1 MEFDDN
7 LIYAFILTTLAG
19 LSTGIGGLAAFSKH
33 ARKSKYLAF
42 GLGLAAGAMIYISF
56 VELIF
61 GALETFKG
69 NYEEESEA
77 YLRVTLYFI
86 GGLVIIGF
94 LGVIISWIADRFN
107 ISKENLAE
115 IGTKKLDSDKSK
127 SLYKTGIIT
136 AFALAVHN
144 LPEGLVTFLTT
155 IQDINLGIGISI
167 AIAIHN
173 IPEGLAVALP
183 IYYATKSKK
192 KALLIT
198 LAAGLSEPIG
208 AGIAYFLFFENADP
222 EVFDVVNVF
231 VASIM
236 VYVAFFELLPQA
248 YKTGHQ
254 SHSKWGL
261 IAGFGIMGISIALL
275 A

>member
-7 LIYAFILTTLAG
+7 LIYAFVLTTMAG
-19 LSTGIGGLAAFSKH
+19 LSTGIGGLAAFSRH
-33 ARKSKYLAF
+33 ASKSRYLAF

-56 VELIF
+56 VELIY
-61 GALETFKG
+61 GALDTFKEQ
-69 NYEEESEA
+69 YEDESEA

-86 GGLVIIGF
+86 GGLIIIGL
-94 LGVIISWIADRFN
+94 LGLLMSWLAGKFN

-115 IGTKKLDSDKSK
+115 IGSEKIDSQKAK
-127 SLYKTGIIT
+127 GLYRTGIVT
-136 AFALAVHN
+136 AIALAVHN

-155 IQDINLGIGISI
+155 IQDVNLGIGIAI

-183 IYYATKSKK
+183 IYHATKSKK
-192 KALLIT
+192 KALLVT
-198 LAAGLSEPIG
+198 LGAGLSEPIG
-208 AGIAYFLFFENADP
+208 AGIAYFLFFENVDP
-222 EVFDVVNVF
+222 DVFDVVNVF

-236 VYVAFFELLPQA
+236 VYVAFFELIPQA
-248 YKTGHQ
+248 QKTGHK

-261 IAGFGIMGISIALL
+261 IAGFGIMGLSIALL

>member
-1 MEFDDN
+1 MELDDN
-7 LIYAFILTTLAG
+7 IFYAFLLTTLAG

-33 ARKSKYLAF
+33 ARKSKFLAF

-61 GALETFKG
+61 GALETFKDKFDD
-69 NYEEESEA
+69 ESEA
-77 YLRVTLYFI
+77 YLRATLYFI
-86 GGLVIIGF
+86 GGLVTIGL
-94 LGVIISWIADRFN
+94 LGVLVSWVSDKFN
-107 ISKENLAE
+107 ISKENLVE
-115 IGTKKLDSDKSK
+115 IGAEKMDSAKAK
-127 SLYKTGIIT
+127 SLYKTGVVT
-136 AFALAVHN
+136 AVALAVHN

-155 IQDINLGIGISI
+155 IQDINLGIGIAI

-222 EVFDVVNVF
+222 EIFDVVNVF

-236 VYVAFFELLPQA
+236 IYVAFFELLPQA
-248 YKTGHQ
+248 HKTGHQ
-254 SHSKWGL
+254 AHSKWGL
-261 IAGFGIMGISIALL
+261 IAGFGIMGLSIALL
-275 A
+275 V

>member
-1 MEFDDN
+1 MEVEDN
-7 LIYAFILTTLAG
+7 LLYAFLLTTLAG

-33 ARKSKYLAF
+33 ARKSKFLAF

-61 GALETFKG
+61 GALETFKDK
-69 NYEEESEA
+69 YENESEA
-77 YLRVTLYFI
+77 YLRTTLYFM
-86 GGLVIIGF
+86 GGLIFIGL
-94 LGVIISWIADRFN
+94 LGILVSWVTNRYN

-115 IGTKKLDSDKSK
+115 IGTEKLDSDKAK
-127 SLYKTGIIT
+127 SLYKTGIVT
-136 AFALAVHN
+136 AIALAVHN

-155 IQDINLGIGISI
+155 IQDINLGIGIAI

-222 EVFDVVNVF
+222 DIFDVVNVF

-236 VYVAFFELLPQA
+236 IYVAFFELLPQA

-254 SHSKWGL
+254 AQSKWGL
-261 IAGFGIMGISIALL
+261 ITGFGIMGLSIALL
-275 A
+275 V

>member
-1 MEFDDN
+1 MELDDN
-7 LIYAFILTTLAG
+7 LLYAFLLTTMAG

-61 GALETFKG
+61 GALETFKD

-86 GGLVIIGF
+86 GGLVIIGL
-94 LGVIISWIADRFN
+94 LGVLISWIADRFN

-115 IGTKKLDSDKSK
+115 IGAKELDDKKAK

-136 AFALAVHN
+136 AIALAVHN

-155 IQDINLGIGISI
+155 IQDVNMGIGIAI

-183 IYYATKSKK
+183 IYHATKSKK
-192 KALLIT
+192 KALLVT

-222 EVFDVVNVF
+222 DVFDVVNVF

-248 YKTGHQ
+248 YNTGHET
-254 SHSKWGL
+254 HSKWGL